1 MPSLIDL
8 RRRIRSV
15 KNTEQITKAMK
26 MVSAAKLRRAQQ
38 AVVGARPYAGLLEDM
53 LGSVLATDVE
63 EEAAFSHPLLE
74 RRVCRNV
81 QLLVLAGEKGLCG
94 SFNSNVFKAVQGFV
108 DGRPGQQ
115 VDLELLGRKAV
126 DFYQRRN
133 LAVSGRWEQ
142 VLGRVEV
149 EPAQAV
155 AEKAMERF
163 STGQA
168 DEVWIAYNRFKG
180 VLSQQPVVEQVLPII
195 PPEGT
200 VDGGGAYEYEQP
212 AEQLLGA
219 LLPKRVVTQVFLAM
233 LESASAEHAA
243 RMTAMDAATRNA
255 GEVLEKL
262 TLHLNRVRQA
272 SITTE
277 IIEIVSGTAAQE

>member
-1 MPSLIDL
+1 M
-8 RRRIRSV
+8 
-15 KNTEQITKAMK
+15 
-26 MVSAAKLRRAQQ
+26 
-38 AVVGARPYAGLLEDM
+38 
-53 LGSVLATDVE
+53 
-63 EEAAFSHPLLE
+63 
-74 RRVCRNV
+74 
-81 QLLVLAGEKGLCG
+81 
-94 SFNSNVFKAVQGFV
+94 FKAVQGFV
-108 DGRPGQQ
+108 DGRPEQRAE
-115 VDLELLGRKAV
+115 LELLGRKAV
-126 DFYQRRN
+126 DFYRLRD

-149 EPAQAV
+149 ATAEAV
-155 AEKAMERF
+155 AEKAMQKF
-163 STGQA
+163 SEGRV
-168 DEVWIAYNRFKG
+168 DEVWIAYSRFKG

-195 PPEGT
+195 APEGT
-200 VDGGGAYEYEQP
+200 ADGGSSYEYEQP

-255 GEVLEKL
+255 GEVLDKL

>member
-53 LGSVLATDVE
+53 LGSVLATETE
-63 EEAAFSHPLLE
+63 EEGAFSHPMLE
-74 RRVCRNV
+74 RRECRKV
-81 QLLVLAGEKGLCG
+81 QLVVLAGEKGLCG
-94 SFNSNVFKAVQGFV
+94 SFNSNVFKAVQRFV
-108 DGRPGQQ
+108 DGRPEQQ
-115 VDLELLGRKAV
+115 VELELLGRKAV
-126 DFYQRRN
+126 DFYQRRD
-133 LAVSGRWEQ
+133 LAVSGKWDQ
-142 VLGRVEV
+142 VLGRAEV
-149 EPAQAV
+149 GTAEAV
-155 AEKAMERF
+155 AEKAMQRF
-163 STGQA
+163 SDGQA

-180 VLSQQPVVEQVLPII
+180 VLSQEPVIEQVLPVI
-195 PPEGT
+195 PPEGAA
-200 VDGGGAYEYEQP
+200 DGGSSYEYEQP
-212 AEQLLGA
+212 AEQLLGS
-219 LLPKRVVTQVFLAM
+219 LLPRRVVTQVFLAM

-277 IIEIVSGTAAQE
+277 IIEIVSGTAAQG

>member
-38 AVVGARPYAGLLEDM
+38 AVIGARPYAGLLEDM
-53 LGSVLATDVE
+53 LGSVLATDAE
-63 EEAAFSHPLLE
+63 DEAAFSHPLLE
-74 RRVCRNV
+74 RRASRKLQVM
-81 QLLVLAGEKGLCG
+81 VLAGEKGLCG

-108 DGRPGQQ
+108 DGRPEQR
-115 VDLELLGRKAV
+115 VELELLGRKAV
-126 DFYQRRN
+126 DFFGRRD

-142 VLGRVEV
+142 VLGKVEA
-149 EPAQAV
+149 ETAQAV
-155 AEKAMERF
+155 ADQAMQKF
-163 STGQA
+163 SDGEA

-180 VLSQQPVVEQVLPII
+180 VLSQQPVVEQVLPIV
-195 PPEGT
+195 PPEGKAAGT
-200 VDGGGAYEYEQP
+200 GTYEYEQP
-212 AEQLLGA
+212 AEQLLGV

-277 IIEIVSGTAAQE
+277 IVEIVSGTAAQE